1 MTSPQRAVPVSSSAP
16 DHAASS
22 RAVVGWLVVVG
33 LWLYYLAPVLVRL
46 PEVSW
51 PLVALVVGSG
61 TVGVVAVVLRRRH
74 PLVAVVVSGATLLVS
89 PAALGAVAYCQASLA
104 RRAPRRLAIVTGVGI
119 VAAKLAGL
127 LVLAGDEP
135 WAAASTFELTLAV
148 AGTAL
153 ATVTGWLVTSRAAER
168 RQLSAAVLA
177 RREADEARLEQARMA
192 ERERIAREMHDVL
205 AHRLSLVALNAGALA
220 YRTDLDSDTARETAA
235 LIQSGARQS
244 LADLRTVLG
253 TLRQAPGDPPGAP
266 QPTLLELPVLIAE
279 AEDSGQ
285 SIDHRVTDAG
295 SVPQYVSR
303 QAYRIVQEALTNARK
318 HAPGAPVTVRV
329 AHAGH
334 EVRIRVSNPVLGV
347 GVGVGVGTDGVRPGY
362 GLVGVAE
369 RAAGVAGMV
378 RHEVVDGTFVLD
390 ATLPTRE
397 AP

>member
-1 MTSPQRAVPVSSSAP
+1 MISPQHPVPVSPSAP
-16 DHAASS
+16 DDAAPT
-22 RAVVGWLVVVG
+22 RAVVGWLVVAG

-46 PEVSW
+46 PQVPW
-51 PLVALVVGSG
+51 PLLALAVGSG
-61 TVGVVAVVLRRRH
+61 AVGVATVALHHRH

-89 PAALGAVAYCQASLA
+89 PAALGAVIYCQASLA
-104 RRAPRRLAIVTGVGI
+104 RRGARRVATAAGAGV

-127 LVLAGDEP
+127 LLGADGEP
-135 WAAASTFELTLAV
+135 WTAPSTVELTLTV

-153 ATVTGWLVTSRAAER
+153 ATLTGWLVTSRTAET
-168 RQLSAAVLA
+168 RQQSAAALA

-220 YRTDLDSDTARETAA
+220 YRTDLDSDTARVTAA
-235 LIQSGARQS
+235 QIQSDARQS

-253 TLRQAPGDPPGAP
+253 TLRRAPDGPPEPP
-266 QPTLLELPVLIAE
+266 QPTLHELPVLIAE
-279 AEDSGQ
+279 AEESGQ
-285 SIDHRVTDAG
+285 SIDHQITGAE

-318 HAPGAPVTVRV
+318 HAPGEPVTVQV

-334 EVRIRVSNPVLGV
+334 EVRIRVSNPVPATGV
-347 GVGVGVGTDGVRPGY
+347 PGGRPGY

-369 RAAGVAGMV
+369 RTAGVDGTA
-378 RHEVVDGTFVLD
+378 RHDVVDGAFVLD
-390 ATLPTRE
+390 ATLPVRE
-397 AP
+397 AR